1 MKSLDFF
8 NDFNY
13 LQIVPIAS
21 HSSVLVAHK
30 ISTFPNAGTL
40 LEYHIGIDLWQLKA
54 LDKSFIYG
62 NLDFRVKEST

>member
-13 LQIVPIAS
+13 LQIVPITS
-21 HSSVLVAHK
+21 HFSVLVAHK

-40 LEYHIGIDLWQLKA
+40 EERPL
-54 LDKSFIYG
+54 
-62 NLDFRVKEST
+62 T